1 MSYNRCTHYII
12 ILRRHICLKK
22 IICMLLSFI
31 ALISVSC
38 STVHGPS
45 VPTPNAA
52 SPAPLQ
58 TPYSAAGQSNIRI
71 DTPETL
77 PPKSP
82 SKTAMPA
89 TIDMLQQLIS
99 KAESYAGAGDYANAI
114 DTFTLIL
121 SRLED
126 CSLNTLALT
135 CDAYIGIADAYE
147 KLYGY
152 EKALDVLADGIL
164 EIYSSLGADASYDL
178 RVRWL
183 EIRLRHAENVA
194 EPAKYNE
201 RLVSRL
207 AYLMSCQTPFFS
219 KKDIDK
225 KNHIGRLFYM
235 YYWSDEFV
243 GPDDYDDIVDSCYTL
258 SAEKANATVKNVFGV
273 SIPDYK
279 ADYIDE
285 TSDFYCRDGV
295 YRFSLGDFWL
305 YFDSM
310 TLTPLSSDEYLL
322 EYTIHGI
329 PDGPNTDGSMIKYGP
344 GRIIIR
350 ADESSSYGFIVTAV
364 INNPFDAARIVH

>member
-1 MSYNRCTHYII
+1 MFEKDNLYAFIIYRAYFRIMFNGARPVRTYSQRCKPCSVANALFCSRPKQYQNRYSRNTAA
-12 ILRRHICLKK
+12 K
-22 IICMLLSFI
+22 IAFQNSH
-31 ALISVSC
+31 AR
-38 STVHGPS
+38 
-45 VPTPNAA
+45 ND
-52 SPAPLQ
+52 
-58 TPYSAAGQSNIRI
+58 R
-71 DTPETL
+71 
-77 PPKSP
+77 
-82 SKTAMPA
+82 
-89 TIDMLQQLIS
+89 MLQQLIS

-152 EKALDVLADGIL
+152 EKALDILADGIF

-178 RVRWL
+178 RAHWL

-243 GPDDYDDIVDSCYTL
+243 GPDDYDDIVDGCYTL

-329 PDGPNTDGSMIKYGP
+329 PDGPNTDGGMIKYGP